1 MYILRNYELF
11 AKLLVD
17 YCTGVKSRD
26 EVLVRATYEAFPL
39 VREVYKAIVERGA
52 YPRLVVE
59 DEELTEVFYRYA
71 SRELLEYLS
80 PIDKYI
86 MENVN
91 VSISI
96 ISSTHVKPLVSID
109 PERFKVRSSALR
121 PLTEIFMRRDG
132 EGSLRW
138 TVTLYPTRALA
149 QEAGMSILEY
159 EDFVFKALK
168 LHTSD
173 PIEAWA
179 TQGRLQSKIA
189 DMLAK
194 ISELRIIDEDTDL
207 ILRVDNRIWINDDGK
222 KNMPGGEVFTG
233 PHEDATEGYIT
244 FTYPAIWR
252 GYEVEGVRLVFK
264 KGAVIEAK
272 AIKGEEFL
280 KKMLDVDEGARKLG
294 EAAFG
299 LNYDIKKY
307 TKQILFDE
315 KIGGTLHLALG
326 ASYPSSGGRNV
337 SAIHWDMVKDMS
349 KAKVY
354 GDKDLIYENGR
365 FLLDVI

>member
-1 MYILRNYELF
+1 MF

-17 YCTGVKSRD
+17 YCTGVKSGD
-26 EVLVRATYEAFPL
+26 EVLIRGSFEAFPL
-39 VREVYKAIVERGA
+39 VKEVYKAVVERGA
-52 YPRLVVE
+52 YPRFQVE
-59 DEELTEVFYRYA
+59 DEELLELFYRYA
-71 SRELLEYLS
+71 PRELLEYLS
-80 PIDKYI
+80 PVDRFI

-96 ISSTHVKPLVSID
+96 ISSTHTKPLISVD
-109 PERFKVRSSALR
+109 PEKFRIRSAALR

-168 LHTSD
+168 LHTPD
-173 PIEAWA
+173 PIKAWISQA
-179 TQGRLQSKIA
+179 EEQAKIVNV
-189 DMLAK
+189 LSK
-194 ISELRIIDEDTDL
+194 ISEIRIIDVDTDL
-207 ILRVDNRIWINDDGK
+207 IVRVDGRIWVNDDGK

-233 PHEDATEGYIT
+233 PHEDATEGYVT
-244 FTYPAIWR
+244 FTYPAVWR
-252 GYEVEGVRLVFK
+252 GFEVEGVRLVFK
-264 KGAVIEAK
+264 KGSVVEAK
-272 AIKGEEFL
+272 AVKGEEVL
-280 KKMLDVDEGARKLG
+280 RKVLEVDEGARRLG
-294 EAAFG
+294 EFAFG
-299 LNYDIKKY
+299 LNYDIKRH

-315 KIGGTLHLALG
+315 KIGGTIHMALG
-326 ASYPSSGGRNV
+326 ASYPSTGGKNK

-354 GDKDLIYENGR
+354 GDGDLIYENGR
-365 FLLDVI
+365 FIREVL